1 MDYEPRQGDIVWIDF
16 NPQAGHEQ
24 AGRRPAVVVSN
35 AQTHNMLNF
44 CAMVCPIT
52 NTNKGYPFQPPL
64 DERTTTRGV
73 VMCDQ
78 AKFVD
83 LAARHPEYIERVPQD
98 IVDEVVD
105 IIYGMVEPL

>member
-35 AQTHNMLNF
+35 SQTQRMLNS
-44 CAMVCPIT
+44 CAMVCPVT
-52 NTNKGYPFQPPL
+52 GTDKGYPFQPPL
-64 DERTTTRGV
+64 DERTATRGV

-83 LAARHPEYIERVPQD
+83 LAARYPAYIERLPQD
-98 IVDEVVD
+98 ILEEVID
-105 IIYGMVEPL
+105 ILYGMIEPL